1 MTRRSPRSA
10 GTAGF
15 TLLEAL
21 MAVALM
27 AAILGSLATITAQW
41 LPNWNRGFASVQR
54 SELTALGLERL
65 TEDLAA
71 AVSVPVR
78 GERGEVVF
86 DGAEL
91 SVLFVRPAAGPNSV
105 GLEVVRIG
113 ETSGER
119 GSMLVRTRAPFVPAN
134 EDVLGSL
141 RPNFADPVVL
151 LRAPYRVSFA
161 YAGPDRVW
169 RDTWRGSPLLPRA
182 IRLTVRD
189 AATGRRLALSTAV
202 EVRAELPAE
211 CARVTA
217 IAACPAMQAP
227 GAAAQASGA
236 GGSTPR

>member
-1 MTRRSPRSA
+1 MTHRPGRDARA
-10 GTAGF
+10 AGF

-54 SELTALGLERL
+54 SELVALGLERL
-65 TEDLAA
+65 AEDLAA
-71 AVSVPVR
+71 AQPITVR
-78 GERGEVVF
+78 GERGELAF

-105 GLEVVRIG
+105 GLELVRIA

-119 GSMLVRTRAPFVPAN
+119 GFMLIRTRAPFVPAN
-134 EDVLGSL
+134 EDVLASL
-141 RPNFADPVVL
+141 RPNFSDPVVL

-161 YAGPDRVW
+161 YAGADRVW
-169 RDTWRGSPLLPRA
+169 RETWRGVPQLPRA

-189 AATGRRLALSTAV
+189 AATGRPLAISTAV
-202 EVRAELPAE
+202 DVRAELPAE
-211 CARVTA
+211 CARLPAV
-217 IAACPAMQAP
+217 AACPALQPP

-236 GGSTPR
+236 GGGAQR